1 MASFKDTLKRLF
13 SRNIIITK
21 TPSGGLRTLDIN
33 KIQSVGANTMQNNQ
47 WLWRNSSNNNR
58 GFIGNGLSLLGST
71 GGIDTRALR
80 TKMYQDYEMMDQDAI
95 IASALDIYAD
105 ACILEDPVNH
115 EILQISSDDV
125 EIQKVLYN
133 LFYDVMNIEF
143 NAWSWIRN
151 LCKYGDFFL
160 YLNIQENVGIVNVIP
175 IHPIMIE
182 RYEDVVDRSTGVPST
197 KFTIEGMGGFGG
209 MTMSSAN
216 NENSFEEYELAH
228 FRLLTDTHFL
238 PYGKSII
245 EPCRKNFKVLMLM
258 EESMMLQRIM
268 RAPDKR
274 IFKIDVGAIP
284 PNEVDAYIEK
294 VVMQIKKVPY
304 IDETTGDYNLKYNVQ
319 NALEDIFVPVRGGE
333 SGSDVTTLEGLQNE
347 GAIDDIN
354 YFLNKLFSA
363 LKIPKAYL
371 SYDEE
376 AGDKVILSA
385 QDMRFSSTIGRVQKI
400 FISELYK
407 IAYIHLISQGF
418 DKKDLINF
426 ELKLTNSSVIYQ
438 RQQIDLLNEQLT
450 AVGTIIEN
458 NIFSRKHMYESIFNM
473 SEEEWHAEEDR
484 IIEDSKFRFRVQ
496 QIIDEGNDPK
506 ETGKAFGTA
515 HQIVS
520 MQTAGQAAIP
530 EHPQNS
536 TNVFGKSTDQGAND
550 GRHDNQGPGIKPG
563 TMGTDKDKVLGRDP
577 SGLKALNRIEA
588 IQKQIDNKV
597 NKKSN
602 LITNKVNNKVNTKLS
617 TKFSFIRENLKLDP
631 DHENLDK
638 L

>member
-1 MASFKDTLKRLF
+1 MASFKDTLKKLF

-21 TPSGGLRTLDIN
+21 TAGGGLKTLDVN

-80 TKMYQDYEMMDQDAI
+80 TKMYQDYEMMDQDSI

-105 ACILEDPVNH
+105 ACIMEDPMNH
-115 EILQISSDDV
+115 EILQINSDNI

-160 YLNIQENVGIVNVIP
+160 YLNIKEEVGIVNVIP

-182 RYEDVVDRSTGVPST
+182 RYEDIVDKDSGVPGV
-197 KFTIEGMGGFGG
+197 KFTVEGMPL
-209 MTMSSAN
+209 TRTNSD
-216 NENSFEEYELAH
+216 NSFEEYELAH

-245 EPCRKNFKVLMLM
+245 EPCRKNFKVLLLM

-274 IFKIDVGAIP
+274 IFKIDVGSIP

-319 NALEDIFVPVRGGE
+319 NSLEDIFVPVRGGE

-347 GAIDDIN
+347 GAIEDIN

-371 SYDEE
+371 SYDED
-376 AGDKVILSA
+376 AGDKIILSA
-385 QDMRFSSTIGRVQKI
+385 QDMRFSQTIGRVQKI

-418 DKKDLINF
+418 DKADLINF

-450 AVGTIIEN
+450 AVGTIREN
-458 NIFSRKHMYESIFNM
+458 NLFSDKHIYESIFNM
-473 SEEEWHAEEDR
+473 SEQQWKSERDL
-484 IIEDSKFRFRVQ
+484 IIEDSKYRFRLQ
-496 QIIDEGNDPK
+496 QIVEEGNDPLV
-506 ETGKAFGTA
+506 TGKSFGTS
-515 HQIVS
+515 HDIVS
-520 MQTAGQAAIP
+520 MQTGAITQIP
-530 EHPQNS
+530 DS
-536 TNVFGKSTDQGAND
+536 GKSTDKVFGTSNEDTGPDD
-550 GRHDNQGPGIKPG
+550 GRHDNLGQPKKPG
-563 TMGTDKDKVLGRDP
+563 TFGTDKDKILGRDP
-577 SGLKALNRIEA
+577 SGLKSLNKIESLMKKIDLKA
-588 IQKQIDNKV
+588 NGKTYKKLDSKISKKYSVLRETLKIDNE
-597 NKKSN
+597 S
-602 LITNKVNNKVNTKLS
+602 I
-617 TKFSFIRENLKLDP
+617 ED
-631 DHENLDK
+631 
-638 L
+638 